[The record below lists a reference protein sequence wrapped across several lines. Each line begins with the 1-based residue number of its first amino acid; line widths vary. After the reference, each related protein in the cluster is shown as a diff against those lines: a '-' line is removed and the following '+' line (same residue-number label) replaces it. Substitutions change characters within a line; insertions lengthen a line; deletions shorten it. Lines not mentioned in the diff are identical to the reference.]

1 MTNPSDELLPI
12 VTVSLFDRTEIEG
25 LVFSALDGSVAL
37 VPVADLPDGGT
48 SFVLELR
55 SPDHPKPLLLAGEL
69 AGEPAAGFC
78 PMFLRPVDS
87 TNADELLTFLGSVS
101 SPPEQLE
108 EVGPRSVRAHM
119 RILTPRVSL
128 PQMVAP
134 TDDSDRRAMLPP
146 LELPDLAPMPGTPD
160 ARSPHKPGRSDARGA
175 TPKPGKSDPRG
186 LAPKPLLPE
195 GAGVGQYRSV
205 PARHAA
211 APGREDSAGRDASSG
226 RAGAASGREAAG
238 REPSGR
244 AAAPPVR
251 ESGKSAITLQS
262 IPGSHPSDAPP
273 AVQVIATQTPE
284 PPSHVTAPVPA
295 PPPAPPPAD
304 ARIEAKS
311 AVTLD
316 GDGAR
321 SSSSGPPSVT
331 RDPLLGRSLG
341 GKYTISALIGAG
353 GAGSVYR
360 ARHVML
366 QKDIAIKVMHP
377 SLRKDP
383 TFGARFHAEALAA
396 SKLDHPNVLRVL
408 DFGEEPDGLLYIAM
422 ELLVGTE
429 LRALLWQGRMPLPR
443 ALDITCQICAALS
456 AASEVGIVHRDIKPE
471 NVVITS
477 SRDDEGDTV
486 DLVKV
491 CDFGLAQI
499 VKSGT
504 SGEHRA
510 SSYIAGTP
518 EYMSPEQV
526 RGEELDGRSDIY
538 AVGIVL
544 YELLTGRVPFEGEVA
559 VEILRAHLTKPVVVP
574 SKVAKDVDPEVEAVV
589 LRALSKDRHQRPATA
604 REVRA
609 ELRTVLERLRRPT
622 PPANTPAPAAV
633 PLEDPASGFGE
644 LFVALTTA
652 VAHTAYYERD
662 HVTPAGP
669 QAAPS
674 TGALRAHPELAR
686 SLVRLWQATRTPL
699 AGRGEIT
706 IAQRDAEL
714 VVQTG
719 AGEALELR
727 RVVPGGVAEGY
738 GARLADLFVRRH
750 VVSFT
755 LREGVIE
762 ADLADATEMLSG
774 PDVSPDALRLD
785 FLSRGL
791 PGVSIL
797 FTEEMLG
804 KSRKLPWHV
813 DLCVSRLARDLRAI
827 PLFRGVTE
835 EAMRALRVQLVA
847 DVVRSLERPEDIRM
861 LLENTDLVATSVAH
875 IPELDALDLKSVIVT
890 ALRKPLAVASARHL
904 LTLAGRATPAP
915 SAVDTRPPI
924 ASPRA
929 LLGPFASRFLRE
941 RSPETDDLLRSML
954 GVRVIDLSDLP
965 RELQLVVAADRL
977 ASAMASDPELLFKKL
992 SAAHDLTRF
1001 ADEIAAASRALAAL
1015 AKAGDARTVAGA
1027 VAGLTALAR
1036 GAPPG
1041 DASKEGLAAS
1051 AVSSL
1056 GDETALA
1063 ALADAVLFG
1072 PIAQREPARTVL
1084 AQLGAGSRAR
1094 APLGA
1099 RARSRPRAL
1108 PAAPLR
1114 RGAPR
1119 GRQGRAPGHRRAP
1132 LAHGARE
1139 RGGEQRG
1146 RRRARGGSA
1155 AGPPRRAG
1163 RVHRPRRRPLPPPPH
1178 AGGASRRGH
1187 RAPGPPGRARQAV
1200 AHARA
1205 R

>member
-1 MTNPSDELLPI
+1 MLR
-12 VTVSLFDRTEIEG
+12 FAG
-25 LVFSALDGSVAL
+25 GAGSGPRA
-37 VPVADLPDGGT
+37 P
-48 SFVLELR
+48 LR
-55 SPDHPKPLLLAGEL
+55 RE
-69 AGEPAAGFC
+69 E
-78 PMFLRPVDS
+78 
-87 TNADELLTFLGSVS
+87 
-101 SPPEQLE
+101 PPE
-108 EVGPRSVRAHM
+108 
-119 RILTPRVSL
+119 
-128 PQMVAP
+128 
-134 TDDSDRRAMLPP
+134 
-146 LELPDLAPMPGTPD
+146 PD
-160 ARSPHKPGRSDARGA
+160 AAPEPRTTSARGA
-175 TPKPGKSDPRG
+175 
-186 LAPKPLLPE
+186 A
-195 GAGVGQYRSV
+195 
-205 PARHAA
+205 
-211 APGREDSAGRDASSG
+211 
-226 RAGAASGREAAG
+226 
-238 REPSGR
+238 PSGR
-244 AAAPPVR
+244 A
-251 ESGKSAITLQS
+251 SGKSSITLQS
-262 IPGSHPSDAPP
+262 IAGSSHPSEAPP
-273 AVQVIATQTPE
+273 SVQIVATPIQA
-284 PPSHVTAPVPA
+284 PPPHVTAPAA
-295 PPPAPPPAD
+295 PPEP
-304 ARIEAKS
+304 ARIEPRGAI
-311 AVTLD
+311 TMD

-321 SSSSGPPSVT
+321 SSAGPPSVT
-331 RDPLLGRSLG
+331 RDPLIGRSLG

-499 VKSGT
+499 VKSGADAA
-504 SGEHRA
+504 GEARA

-559 VEILRAHLTKPVVVP
+559 VEILRAHLQKPVVVP
-574 SKVAKDVDPEVEAVV
+574 SKIAKDVDPEVESIV
-589 LRALSKDRHQRPATA
+589 LRALSKDRHQRPGTA

-609 ELRTVLERLRRPT
+609 ELRSVLERLRRPT
-622 PPANTPAPAAV
+622 PAVSAPAPVAI

-644 LFVALTTA
+644 LFVALTAA
-652 VAHTAYYERD
+652 VAHTTYYERE
-662 HVTPAGP
+662 HAASSGP
-669 QAAPS
+669 HAPPS
-674 TGALRAHPELAR
+674 PGALRAHPEFAR
-686 SLVRLWQATRTPL
+686 SLLRLSHATRAPL

-706 IAQRDAEL
+706 IAQRDARDAEL

-719 AGEALELR
+719 AGEVLDLR

-738 GARLADLFVRRH
+738 GPRLADVFARRH

-755 LREGVIE
+755 LREGVCE

-774 PDVSPDALRLD
+774 PEVSADALRLD

-797 FTEEMLG
+797 FAEEMLG

-813 DLCVSRLARDLRAI
+813 DLCISRLARDLRAL
-827 PLFRGVTE
+827 PLLRGVTE
-835 EAMRALRVQLVA
+835 ETMRSLRVQLVA
-847 DVVRSLERPEDIRM
+847 DVVRSLERPEDIRL

-875 IPELDALDLKSVIVT
+875 IPELESLDLRSVIVT
-890 ALRKPLAVASARHL
+890 ALRRSLAVSAARHL
-904 LTLAGRATPAP
+904 LTLAGRVTPSP
-915 SAVDTRPPI
+915 SAMDTRPPV

-929 LLGPFASRFLRE
+929 LLGAFASRFLRE
-941 RSPETDDLLRSML
+941 RSPDTDDLLRSML
-954 GVRVIDLSDLP
+954 GVRVLDLSDLP

-977 ASAMASDPELLFKKL
+977 AAAMASDPDMLFRKL
-992 SAAHDLTRF
+992 AAASDLTRF

-1063 ALADAVLFG
+1063 ALADALLFG
-1072 PIAQREPARTVL
+1072 PVVQREPARAVL
-1084 AQLGAGSRAR
+1084 TQLGAASAR
-1094 APLGA
+1094 ALLAARVRGSGPEPFPRPRFVAALREVGKVALPALGEHL
-1099 RARSRPRAL
+1099 SRMDPESDDANSEAGAALAEDLLRAL
-1108 PAAPLR
+1108 PDAPDDALGRVVARFLRHLTPAVRRAAATGLPGLLGPRARPSLMHALDDVDEGVRAAAFAGMRMIHGVDEAVVARVDQLLNGGAPASDELR
-1114 RGAPR
+1114 AGAAGSLAEVTESARGAAIEVLARTLRPKPR
-1119 GRQGRAPGHRRAP
+1119 SVLSLFKTPDDGEGVLVLATVARVLLVLGGAQGRK
-1132 LAHGARE
+1132 E
-1139 RGGEQRG
+1139 VEQR
-1146 RRRARGGSA
+1146 AASSRGELKKALSGMLA
-1155 AGPPRRAG
+1155 MKP
-1163 RVHRPRRRPLPPPPH
+1163 
-1178 AGGASRRGH
+1178 
-1187 RAPGPPGRARQAV
+1187 
-1200 AHARA
+1200 
-1205 R
+1205 